1 MNTIMIR
8 RLKYLLLPLFFL
20 IGCEPQ
26 TLISFDELRNGL
38 QSNNSTLDTAV
49 GQPTDL
55 TLPFSEDYLKRRH
68 YLYQSADITN
78 FNSEQR
84 EDLAYLKIQERYPER
99 FLPWPVQVNVVD
111 NLKPN
116 MSAVSQWEEFVIR
129 RLTDARESHILLSR
143 YERSILIDYL
153 EEAAGDAKKLKEYLA
168 QYKPRTRLGLY
179 QHPNGK
185 EWYQSKL
192 NYYYSMS
199 KSPNET
205 LNKIQTELAHR
216 GRKVLLE
223 LPITKASHV
232 ALSYLQSYCELVPGL
247 NWVDAYTNLPATAK
261 HCTLTHNSDITRLFL
276 SLMEIDIGLHYQGW
290 SKQQARVTLQARLR
304 LTDFEADRLVE
315 GTVLYPATI
324 FSLTPFVIFSS

>member
-1 MNTIMIR
+1 MIR

-38 QSNNSTLDTAV
+38 QSNNSTLDTIV
-49 GQPTDL
+49 GQSTEL
-55 TLPFSEDYLKRRH
+55 TLPFSEAYLKHRH
-68 YLYQSADITN
+68 YLYESADITN

-99 FLPWPVQVNVVD
+99 FLPWPVQVNVVN

-116 MSAVSQWEEFVIR
+116 MSAMSKWSELVLQ
-129 RLTDARESHILLSR
+129 RLTAARESKILLSR
-143 YERSILIDYL
+143 YERNILIEYIEQAEFDNK
-153 EEAAGDAKKLKEYLA
+153 ELKEFLA
-168 QYKPRTRLGLY
+168 KYKPRTRLGLY

-192 NYYYSMS
+192 NYYYDIS

-205 LNKIQTELAHR
+205 LNKIQTELARR
-216 GRKVLLE
+216 GKRVSLALSIMGE
-223 LPITKASHV
+223 NHF
-232 ALSYLQSYCELVPGL
+232 ALSYLQSHCESVEGL
-247 NWVDAYTNLPATAK
+247 NWIDAYTNLPATAK
-261 HCTLTHNSDITRLFL
+261 QCAATHNSDITRLFL

-324 FSLTPFVIFSS
+324 FSLTPFVTFSS

>member
-1 MNTIMIR
+1 MNNIMNR

-38 QSNNSTLDTAV
+38 QSNNSTLDTTV
-49 GQPTDL
+49 GQSTGL

-68 YLYQSADITN
+68 YLYQSADISD
-78 FNSEQR
+78 FNPEQR

-99 FLPWPVQVNVVD
+99 FLPWPVQINVVN

-116 MSAVSQWEEFVIR
+116 MSAVSQWTELVQQ
-129 RLTDARESHILLSR
+129 RLSDARESKILLSR
-143 YERSILIDYL
+143 YERNILIDYIK
-153 EEAAGDAKKLKEYLA
+153 EASDSTQELKAYLTA
-168 QYKPRTRLGLY
+168 YKPRTRLGLY

-192 NYYYSMS
+192 NYYYGMS

-216 GRKVLLE
+216 GKKVLLE
-223 LPITKASHV
+223 LPITKANHV
-232 ALSYLQSYCELVPGL
+232 ALSYLQSYCGLVPGL

-261 HCTLTHNSDITRLFL
+261 HCAVTHNSDITRLFL

-324 FSLTPFVIFSS
+324 FSLTPFVMFSS

>member
-1 MNTIMIR
+1 MICPP
-8 RLKYLLLPLFFL
+8 KYFLFLLLFL
-20 IGCEPQ
+20 VGCDSHTP
-26 TLISFDELRNGL
+26 ISFDELRSSL
-38 QSNNSTLDTAV
+38 QVNNSVLDGTV
-49 GQPTDL
+49 IEPDKL
-55 TLPFSEDYLKRRH
+55 TLPFSEAYLKQRH
-68 YLYQSADITN
+68 FLYERADITS
-78 FNSEQR
+78 FDVSQQSE
-84 EDLAYLKIQERYPER
+84 LAYLKIQERYPER
-99 FLPWPVQVNVVD
+99 FLPWPAQTNILRNLTTKNASVEHWSTFVVQ
-111 NLKPN
+111 
-116 MSAVSQWEEFVIR
+116 
-129 RLTDARESHILLSR
+129 RLSDAKESKILLSR
-143 YERSILIDYL
+143 YERNTLSGYI
-153 EEAAGDAKKLKEYLA
+153 EEASDEANELKAYLA

-192 NYYYSMS
+192 NYYYGMS

-216 GRKVLLE
+216 GKKVLLE
-223 LPITKASHV
+223 LPITKANHV
-232 ALSYLQSYCELVPGL
+232 ALSYLQSHCELVQGL

-261 HCTLTHNSDITRLFL
+261 HCAVTHNSDITRLFL

-324 FSLTPFVIFSS
+324 FSLTPFVMFSS